1 MWNGNIKLPFSAWNG
16 THFYLHWHFKGFI
29 LCLLVCNLSTYFI
42 DVVTTARKVEQGLMK
57 LGKVRN
63 SLVKFDVMSND
74 ELEGAPKWKIYI
86 KIILYLS
93 IISSHLKHSLIL

>member
-1 MWNGNIKLPFSAWNG
+1 LI
-16 THFYLHWHFKGFI
+16 
-29 LCLLVCNLSTYFI
+29 CNLSTYFI

-74 ELEGAPKWKIYI
+74 ELEGGFQMENIDQNH
-86 KIILYLS
+86 S
-93 IISSHLKHSLIL
+93 IPQHHI